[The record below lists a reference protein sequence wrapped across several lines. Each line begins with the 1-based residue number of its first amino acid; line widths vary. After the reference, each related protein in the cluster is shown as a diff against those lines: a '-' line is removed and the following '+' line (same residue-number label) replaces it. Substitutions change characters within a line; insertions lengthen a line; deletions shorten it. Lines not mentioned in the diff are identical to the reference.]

1 MGSNQSSHAKPAT
14 ESVKEEEKQTLFSV
28 RGLVP
33 KNKTTQDEQ
42 AAHEETVEDETP
54 VIVSHAAVLSEDEE
68 PILVEAEI
76 SEEESESDSEE
87 SDLEDEEDED
97 EGELLLA
104 TLDSFATHLDSIRLC
119 ISE

>member
-97 EGELLLA
+97 E
-104 TLDSFATHLDSIRLC
+104 SC
-119 ISE
+119 C